1 MTIGSLVAI
10 LEQLDQDEEL
20 AIEVTKEDGETITTY
35 DIGFDYSES
44 GDFTLKVLA

>member
-1 MTIGSLVAI
+1 MTIGSLAAI

-20 AIEVTKEDGETITTY
+20 VIEITKEDEETITTY

-44 GDFTLKVLA
+44 GDFTLKVHA

>member
-1 MTIGSLVAI
+1 MTIGSLTAI

-20 AIEVTKEDGETITTY
+20 VIEITKEDGESVTTY

-44 GDFTLKVLA
+44 GDFKLKVHV

>member
-1 MTIGSLVAI
+1 MTIGSLVTM

-20 AIEVTKEDGETITTY
+20 VIEITKEDGEAITTY

-44 GDFTLKVLA
+44 GEFMLRVHA

>member
-1 MTIGSLVAI
+1 MTIGSLAAI

-20 AIEVTKEDGETITTY
+20 VIEITNADGEVITTY

-44 GDFTLKVLA
+44 GDFTLRVHA

>member
-10 LEQLDQDEEL
+10 LEQLGQDEEL
-20 AIEVTKEDGETITTY
+20 VIEITKEDGEVITTY

-44 GDFTLKVLA
+44 GDFTLRVLA